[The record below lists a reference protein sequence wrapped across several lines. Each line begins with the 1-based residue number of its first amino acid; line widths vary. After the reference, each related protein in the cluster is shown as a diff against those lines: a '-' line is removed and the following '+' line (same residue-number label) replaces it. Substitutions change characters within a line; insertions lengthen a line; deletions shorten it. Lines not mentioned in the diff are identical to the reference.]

1 MFDLRLCQQ
10 SSSPTE
16 CNVSSLF
23 LSERATNRHGGN
35 LSRRWCLFLGHLL
48 KKITMACKT
57 RALIH
62 DAAHAYPLS
71 HGFNN
76 FEKNLFFFQFFKH
89 SKAKQ
94 VIYHFN
100 ESCNTETSVRKNSSE
115 EKLPPFATKDTFLT
129 TYVYQ
134 WDHEGVEIM
143 HRFWRFHAAD
153 KQLQGII
160 WKTESN
166 NSNRH
171 RKVHG
176 CRIWFKEPKT
186 PR

>member
-1 MFDLRLCQQ
+1 MQRLQFVLKWKGYQ
-10 SSSPTE
+10 SSRWQPFQTVMSFFRP
-16 CNVSSLF
+16 SSQKNNNGLQ
-23 LSERATNRHGGN
+23 N
-35 LSRRWCLFLGHLL
+35 SRPHTWRRTCLPI
-48 KKITMACKT
+48 ITWVQQLWKE
-57 RALIH
+57 
-62 DAAHAYPLS
+62 S
-71 HGFNN
+71 V
-76 FEKNLFFFQFFKH
+76 FFQFFKH